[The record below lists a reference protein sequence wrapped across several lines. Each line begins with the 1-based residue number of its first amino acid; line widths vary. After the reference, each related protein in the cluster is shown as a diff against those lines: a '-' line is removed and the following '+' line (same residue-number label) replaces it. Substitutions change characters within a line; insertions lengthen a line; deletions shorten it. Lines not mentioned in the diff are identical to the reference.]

1 MSGEPQDHRVFFAAR
16 LGRPAADRVHRFTR
30 ALADTHRLGGHAI
43 PPDRLHVS
51 LAMVG
56 RYRSIVPRTVVD
68 HAGKVAGRV
77 ALRPFKATLNR
88 LQSWRPSHGPLVLVG
103 DEGTIGLERLHDALA
118 EAQGRKP
125 DLGFTPHVSL
135 IWSPD
140 FLAER
145 VVEPFSWMVD
155 EFVLIHSIHG
165 QGRHEVLGRWSLRG

>member
-1 MSGEPQDHRVFFAAR
+1 
-16 LGRPAADRVHRFTR
+16 
-30 ALADTHRLGGHAI
+30 
-43 PPDRLHVS
+43 
-51 LAMVG
+51 
-56 RYRSIVPRTVVD
+56 
-68 HAGKVAGRV
+68 
-77 ALRPFKATLNR
+77 
-88 LQSWRPSHGPLVLVG
+88 VLVG

-125 DLGFTPHVSL
+125 DPGFTPHVSL